1 MLYIILTRILNKIIL
16 IVTYVITVTEEI
28 KLYFRMSTTCNVTN
42 CIYRLIKH
50 NPINSSFPSHQP
62 PKSNKKHLPNQGK
75 GESKPCERKT
85 RKEDLRIP
93 TNDKHQRRQ
102 DELGK
107 RRKLGE
113 KGRGLARRQEAPRQN
128 KVKREK
134 KDLFLLEEERQI
146 ERAQKKKEE
155 EKEKG
160 EREEKERSK
169 GKRERRKVKRAEE
182 ELNSPL
188 PSLVCNFRGLTYSSI
203 SRRPLRL
210 ETSF

>member
-107 RRKLGE
+107 RRKLGK

-146 ERAQKKKEE
+146 ERAQKKRRRRERERGRGRKRSGA
-155 EKEKG
+155 KANEKG
-160 EREEKERSK
+160 
-169 GKRERRKVKRAEE
+169 GKLNERRK
-182 ELNSPL
+182 S
-188 PSLVCNFRGLTYSSI
+188 
-203 SRRPLRL
+203 
-210 ETSF
+210 

>member
-134 KDLFLLEEERQI
+134 KRPLPSR
-146 ERAQKKKEE
+146 RGKTNRKSAKKKEEE

-160 EREEKERSK
+160 GGGGKGAEQRQTRKEES
-169 GKRERRKVKRAEE
+169 
-182 ELNSPL
+182 
-188 PSLVCNFRGLTYSSI
+188 
-203 SRRPLRL
+203 
-210 ETSF
+210 

>member
-1 MLYIILTRILNKIIL
+1 M
-16 IVTYVITVTEEI
+16 TEEI

-146 ERAQKKKEE
+146 ERAQKKKRRRRERE
-155 EKEKG
+155 RGRGRKRSGAKANEKG
-160 EREEKERSK
+160 
-169 GKRERRKVKRAEE
+169 GKLNERRK
-182 ELNSPL
+182 S
-188 PSLVCNFRGLTYSSI
+188 
-203 SRRPLRL
+203 
-210 ETSF
+210 

>member
-1 MLYIILTRILNKIIL
+1 
-16 IVTYVITVTEEI
+16 
-28 KLYFRMSTTCNVTN
+28 MSTTCNVTN

-134 KDLFLLEEERQI
+134 KRPLPSR
-146 ERAQKKKEE
+146 RGKTNRKSAKKKRRRRERE
-155 EKEKG
+155 RGRGRKRSGAKANEKG
-160 EREEKERSK
+160 
-169 GKRERRKVKRAEE
+169 GKLNERRK
-182 ELNSPL
+182 S
-188 PSLVCNFRGLTYSSI
+188 
-203 SRRPLRL
+203 
-210 ETSF
+210 